1 MTDNN
6 APRAT
11 SEQHRWSYDMRR
23 WVLIG
28 LVVAG
33 VCVLYWIRETLPI
46 FVLALLVAYLLNPLV
61 ALLHRRFRVS
71 RLFATALIYLG
82 LLAILVTTPALL
94 LPTLVRQVG
103 TLVSQLDDIVVQ
115 ISNSLQRVP
124 LFAVLGVNPD
134 AHVVAEQIRLELAA
148 LTHQAPMFLIGA
160 ASRVFNLLV
169 ILVLSFYLLK
179 DADSFERQLDTAVPA
194 AYRADAERIKTELVE
209 IWSGFLR
216 GQILLA
222 LIIGAVT
229 ALALSALG
237 VSNALLLGL
246 LAGILEVVPTI
257 GPIIAAV
264 PAVLVAFFQGS
275 SLWTIDRSVFALV
288 VAGTYVVIQQLEN
301 HLVVPSVLGRSVNL
315 PAVVVLFG
323 ALAGASLAGILGVFL
338 AAPVL
343 ATTRLLMQFMLRKL
357 FEPLPLTDRR

>member
-1 MTDNN
+1 
-6 APRAT
+6 
-11 SEQHRWSYDMRR
+11 MRR

-28 LVVAG
+28 LVVAS
-33 VCVLYWIRETLPI
+33 VCVLYWIRETLPT

-71 RLFATALIYLG
+71 RLFATGLIYLG
-82 LLAILVTTPALL
+82 LLAILVTTPAVL

-115 ISNSLQRVP
+115 INNSLQQVP
-124 LFAVLGVNPD
+124 LSAVLGVNPD

-148 LTHQAPMFLIGA
+148 LTHQAPMLLIGA

-179 DADSFERQLDTAVPA
+179 DADSFERHLDTAVPA

-229 ALALSALG
+229 TLALSALG

-301 HLVVPSVLGRSVNL
+301 HLVVPNVLGRSVNL

-343 ATTRLLMQFMLRKL
+343 ATTRLFMQFVLRKL
-357 FEPLPLTDRR
+357 FEPLPTDAPIAASSIQK